1 MAVQEI
7 KGGDWQNG
15 LCGCCSPCD
24 SCLLGIFAPCLR
36 KYPYPFT
43 LLTITAVR
51 HELTYELTIKV
62 IGRASSRMRD
72 PGNPSPDL
80 CNSDCMIH
88 GCLTVFFN
96 GWIYSFMKRKEIRKR
111 FEIEGS
117 GCGDC
122 CAAFWCQCCQIIQ
135 ADKEV
140 KARLTTGPINQG
152 YQATAGMKMPQH

>member
-1 MAVQEI
+1 MAVREI

-15 LCGCCSPCD
+15 LFGCCSPCD
-24 SCLLGIFAPCLR
+24 SCLLGIFAPCL
-36 KYPYPFT
+36 
-43 LLTITAVR
+43 L
-51 HELTYELTIKV
+51 

-72 PGNPSPDL
+72 PGSPSPEL

-96 GWIYSFMKRKEIRKR
+96 GWIYSFMKRKEIRER

-122 CAAFWCQCCQIIQ
+122 CAAFWCQYCQIIQ

-152 YQATAGMKMPQH
+152 YQATDGMKMPQH